1 MMPTAFVRGR
11 LATRRGGRTARGRL
25 LALDLETTG
34 LDARAEIIAVGD
46 VPIVDGA
53 VRLGEA
59 VYALVRPGRRSA
71 ALGIEAH
78 HLRPADVANAPRIE
92 EVLPDLLARISAADA
107 IVVHHAALDVRVL
120 RLACRAT
127 GLRWPDPPVI
137 DTVGMVEQ
145 VRRRQRHVGGP
156 RMPRDLTGA
165 RTNLGLPPHRT
176 HDALA
181 DAIATAELYLALRAR
196 LRA

>member
-1 MMPTAFVRGR
+1 MTPTALVRGR
-11 LATRRGGRTARGRL
+11 LVTRRGWRTARGRL

-34 LDARAEIIAVGD
+34 VDAQAEILAVGD
-46 VPIVDGA
+46 VPIVDDA

-59 VYALVRPGRRSA
+59 HHALVRPARRSA

-78 HLRPADVANAPRIE
+78 HLRPVDVAAAPTIE
-92 EVLPDLLARISAADA
+92 DILPGLLDRVAAVDA

-120 RLACRAT
+120 RRACRAT
-127 GLRWPDPPVI
+127 GRRWPDPPVI

-145 VRRRQRHVGGP
+145 VRRRQRHLGGP
-156 RMPRDLTGA
+156 RMPRDLAGA
-165 RTNLGLPPHRT
+165 RASLGLPAHRA

-181 DAIATAELYLALRAR
+181 DAVATAELYLALRVR
-196 LRA
+196 LHT

>member
-11 LATRRGGRTARGRL
+11 LATRRGGPTSRGRL

-34 LDARAEIIAVGD
+34 LDAHAEILAVGD

-59 VYALVRPGRRSA
+59 DHALVRPGRRSA
-71 ALGIEAH
+71 VLGIEAH
-78 HLRPADVANAPRIE
+78 HLRPVDVADAPRIE
-92 EVLPDLLARISAADA
+92 EVLPDLLARIGAADA

-120 RLACRAT
+120 RQACRAI
-127 GLRWPDPPVI
+127 GRRWPDPPVI

-145 VRRRQRHVGGP
+145 VRRRQRRLGGP
-156 RMPRDLTGA
+156 RMPRDLAGA
-165 RTNLGLPPHRT
+165 RASLGLPPHRS

-196 LRA
+196 LRT

>member
-1 MMPTAFVRGR
+1 MRAAAHVRGR
-11 LATRRGGRTARGRL
+11 LATRRGVRTARGRL

-34 LDARAEIIAVGD
+34 VDARAEVLAVGD

-59 VYALVRPGRRSA
+59 THVLVRPARRSA
-71 ALGIEAH
+71 VLGIEAH
-78 HLRPADVANAPRIE
+78 HLRPVDVAGAPTIE
-92 EVLPDLLARISAADA
+92 EVLPELLDRIVAADA

-120 RLACRAT
+120 RHACRAT
-127 GLRWPDPPVI
+127 ARRWPHPPVI

-145 VRRRQRHVGGP
+145 VRRRQRHLGGP
-156 RMPRDLTGA
+156 RMPRDLAGA
-165 RTNLGLPPHRT
+165 RASLGLPPHRS
-176 HDALA
+176 HHALA

-196 LRA
+196 LHA

>member
-11 LATRRGGRTARGRL
+11 LATRRGGPTSRGRL

-34 LDARAEIIAVGD
+34 LDAQAEILAVGD

-59 VYALVRPGRRSA
+59 GHVLVRPGRRSA
-71 ALGIEAH
+71 VLGIEAH
-78 HLRPADVANAPRIE
+78 HLRPADVAAAARIE
-92 EVLPDLLARISAADA
+92 EVLPDLLARIGAADA

-120 RLACRAT
+120 RHACRAI
-127 GLRWPDPPVI
+127 GRRWPDPPVI

-145 VRRRQRHVGGP
+145 VRRRQRHLGGP

-165 RTNLGLPPHRT
+165 RASLDLPPHRS

-196 LRA
+196 LRT